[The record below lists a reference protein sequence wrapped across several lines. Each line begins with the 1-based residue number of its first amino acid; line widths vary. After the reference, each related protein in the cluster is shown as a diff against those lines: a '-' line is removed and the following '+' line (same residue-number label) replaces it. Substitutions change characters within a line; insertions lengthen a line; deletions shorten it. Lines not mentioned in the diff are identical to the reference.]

1 MPLTL
6 VAAHHSATGPRER
19 NEDFVGFVTP
29 NAAELATKGFTAV
42 IADGVSGAAGGREAA
57 EHCARNVLAD
67 YYSTPDT
74 WEVSQSLDKIYAAL
88 NRWVAAQGRARRDL
102 VGMATTLTTL
112 VLRGDS
118 YSFAHVGDTRL
129 YLWRAGSLQQLTSDH
144 VWQRPEMEHVLTR
157 AVGLDSSLTADHG
170 FGPLQAGDVFAL
182 LSDGAWSKLAQQD
195 LALSLEQ
202 LKRGALDAA
211 VCARGLV
218 DTALALGGTDN
229 ASALVVRVDAVDA
242 SALRDVLR
250 TQQALPV
257 PPKLAPADV
266 IDGMQVLEVLHE
278 SRITRLYKVQRGER
292 GERNPR
298 ELVLKTLTEQAATDA
313 HERLAF
319 AHEAWLAKRLVA
331 KYFAQYIEANTQAQP
346 LSSLNF
352 LSTFHAGSTLAQALA
367 AGQHYTVPEALKL
380 AMELARALGALH
392 RRSII
397 HRDVKPD
404 NVHLGD
410 DGQLRLLD
418 LGVATS
424 GFDVTDI
431 SSARRAGTPSF
442 LAPELFQASGT
453 PSVQSDIYAWGVT
466 VYFTLT
472 RHYPFGEIEPFQTPR
487 FGNAAPATRLRPEL
501 PGWFENILMKA
512 LAVEPSARF
521 ETAEELHLALEQGP
535 LGSATPPKRRP
546 LATRNALRT
555 WQTLAVLALLGNV
568 VMLYLLVKK

>member
-6 VAAHHSATGPRER
+6 VAAHHTATGPRER
-19 NEDFVGFVTP
+19 NEDFAGFVTP
-29 NAAELATKGFTAV
+29 HAALLATKGFTAV

-67 YYSTPDT
+67 FYSTPDT

-88 NRWVAAQGRARRDL
+88 NRWVEAQGRAGRDL

-112 VLRGDS
+112 VLRGDR

-129 YLWRAGSLQQLTSDH
+129 YLWRGGNLQQLTTDH

-157 AVGLDSSLTADHG
+157 AVGLDRSVVADHG
-170 FGPLQAGDVFAL
+170 FGPLQVGDVFAL
-182 LSDGAWSKLAQQD
+182 LSDGAWGKLAQSD
-195 LALSLEQ
+195 LGASFEQ
-202 LKRGALDAA
+202 LKRGLIDAA
-211 VCARGLV
+211 ACARSLV
-218 DTALALGGTDN
+218 DTALKLGGTDN
-229 ASALVVRVDAVDA
+229 ASVVVVRVDAVDT
-242 SALRDVLR
+242 SALRDMLR
-250 TQQALPV
+250 EQQALPV
-257 PPKLAPADV
+257 PPKLKAGDV
-266 IDGMQVLEVLHE
+266 IDGMTVQGVLHE

-292 GERNPR
+292 I
-298 ELVLKTLTEQAATDA
+298 LVLKTLTEQAAADA

-319 AHEAWLAKRLVA
+319 AHEAWLAKRVVA
-331 KYFAQYIEANTQAQP
+331 RYFAQFIEADNPNDT
-346 LSSLNF
+346 LSTLYF
-352 LSTFHAGSTLAQALA
+352 LSTFHSGKTLAAALL

-380 AMELARALGALH
+380 GMELARALGALH

-404 NVHLGD
+404 NLHLGD

-424 GFDVTDI
+424 GFDVADI

-442 LAPELFQASGT
+442 LAPELFAAEGV
-453 PSVQSDIYAWGVT
+453 PSVQSDVYAWGVT
-466 VYFTLT
+466 VYFALT

-487 FGNAAPATRLRPEL
+487 FGDATPPSRHRPEV
-501 PGWFENILMKA
+501 PGWFENCVMKA
-512 LAVEPSARF
+512 LAVAPGERF

-535 LGSATPPKRRP
+535 LSLAAPQKRRP

-555 WQTLAVLALLGNV
+555 WQFIAIAALLGNLA
-568 VMLYLLVKK
+568 MLYLLVTK